1 MTIQANLECSSKD
14 DAKRLV
20 SVKTSNK
27 ETQELLNNL
36 LISGSILEYFRI

>member
-1 MTIQANLECSSKD
+1 MTIQANLEFLSKD
-14 DAKRLV
+14 DAKKVR

-36 LISGSILEYFRI
+36 VISGSILEYFRI